1 MTDIC
6 RQGDNTLD
14 SRIVPIIFAPGVMG
28 SRLHFPTVD
37 EYWDPDSSW
46 RMLHWVRI
54 SAERERQEIG
64 WRARGDIMTT
74 GDNLTASELRRGYA
88 SVAAGFYVGF
98 LRFLTGLT
106 SLCAKT
112 PVYAVGYDWRQ
123 SNKDS
128 ASYLDTQITTILA
141 QEKADNF
148 VLITHSM
155 GGIVARACLLA
166 NASGNSGKLLGVIH
180 IVQPA
185 AGAPVFYRR
194 MYTGA
199 IKAWDGG
206 RGLSYIQGTTA
217 QDFATILSGLRGP
230 CELVP
235 TDAYHD
241 TGSIEWLWDDRT
253 TPPSNW
259 PPPIFSVY
267 AMATAPPGIWWSV
280 AGVTT
285 KVTPTPEA
293 DLRARI
299 AEADAFHSWLAR
311 YRHPNTWAIYSTGVV
326 TDMAA
331 RFNKSPA
338 NHGIVAIRRDQGDET
353 VPATSAS
360 SLFSA
365 AATSTDVTGAAFV
378 SNTAL
383 RQCEVRGVT
392 HGDACNN
399 TTVQT
404 VVEQMLKVALGCCG
418 DVNPP
423 ADVVPDTPP
432 SDQQLASADTP
443 ADQPDGDL
451 SGDTP
456 PDPASDADD
465 SSAQDLVASAD
476 APAPEDWSTDMEV

>member
-1 MTDIC
+1 
-6 RQGDNTLD
+6 
-14 SRIVPIIFAPGVMG
+14 
-28 SRLHFPTVD
+28 
-37 EYWDPDSSW
+37 
-46 RMLHWVRI
+46 
-54 SAERERQEIG
+54 
-64 WRARGDIMTT
+64 MTT
-74 GDNLTASELRRGYA
+74 GDNLTPSELRRGFA

-98 LRFLTGLT
+98 LRFLAGLT

-141 QEKADNF
+141 QEKAENF

-199 IKAWDGG
+199 VSAWDGG
-206 RGLSYIQGTTA
+206 FFISMIQGTTPR
-217 QDFATILSGLRGP
+217 DFATILSGLRGP

-241 TGSIEWLWDDRT
+241 TGSSEWLWDDRT
-253 TPPSNW
+253 PIVSNW

-267 AMATAPPGIWWSV
+267 AMSTAPPGIWWSV
-280 AGVTT
+280 AGVRTR
-285 KVTPTPEA
+285 VTPTPETE
-293 DLRARI
+293 LKARI
-299 AEADAFHSWLAR
+299 SEADAFHSWLAR

-331 RFNKSPA
+331 RFNKSQK
-338 NHGIVAIRRDQGDET
+338 NKGIVAIRRQEGDET

-360 SLFSA
+360 SLFIA

-383 RQCEVRGVT
+383 RQCEVRGVK
-392 HGDACNN
+392 HGDACND

-418 DVNPP
+418 DILPP
-423 ADVVPDTPP
+423 PEIAPDVPPP

-443 ADQPDGDL
+443 AEQPDGDQ
-451 SGDTP
+451 SGDVP
-456 PDPASDADD
+456 PDPTSDADD

-476 APAPEDWSTDMEV
+476 VPAPEDWSTDMEA